1 MSSLRTFRGVRGVR
15 ATRAVVLTAVALS
28 LSACVSLGPPY
39 QRPELPVPEGY
50 SQPTQPGAVADTWWT
65 LFGDPDLDR
74 LVEEALAA
82 NQDLAAAAA
91 RVAEARALLG
101 LADAQ
106 RFPIING
113 EAGAG
118 RTRFSASSA
127 QIPPGVSPEFD
138 NYRIAAGISYDFDFW
153 GRYARASEAAR
164 AELLATEAGRQNV
177 RLSLIAEVINAW
189 FDLAAIGVQLDYT
202 RETVGS
208 RRESADLQ
216 QTRFDGG
223 TISGLDLAQAQAEL
237 ATAEAAV
244 PALERQLRLTE
255 NRLGVLLGRMGGPI
269 PRPDAARL
277 AAFRL
282 PEVPVG
288 LPSELLARRPDVV
301 AAEQQLIAAHARI
314 AVARA
319 AYFPSITLTGYAG
332 TESDDLS
339 NLLGSGTGIW
349 QAALGL
355 LQPIFNAG
363 RTRRQVE
370 AARAR
375 EQGALAAYTSSLQN
389 AFADV
394 EDALVIRRTSTVERE
409 ALERQVRALSESRNL
424 AGLRYDAGESSY
436 LEVLDAQRNLFRAQL
451 DLTRAR
457 RDELVSGVTLFR
469 ALGGGWAGS
478 GEPAAAEPQ

>member
-1 MSSLRTFRGVRGVR
+1 MSSLRPS
-15 ATRAVVLTAVALS
+15 RAVFLTAAAALL
-28 LSACVSLGPPY
+28 LSACSLGPPY
-39 QRPELPVPEGY
+39 QRPELAIPEGY
-50 SQPTQPGAVADTWWT
+50 SQPTQAGAVADTWWT
-65 LFGDPDLDR
+65 HFGDPDLDR

-101 LADAQ
+101 YANAERL
-106 RFPIING
+106 PVING
-113 EAGAG
+113 EASAG
-118 RTRFSASSA
+118 RTRFSSSSA
-127 QIPPGVSPEFD
+127 QIPPGVNPEFD
-138 NYRIAAGISYDFDFW
+138 SFRAVASLSYDFDFW

-164 AELLATEAGRQNV
+164 AELLATEAGRLNV

-189 FDLAAIGVQLDYT
+189 FDLAATGVQLDYT

-208 RRESADLQ
+208 RRESTDLQ

-244 PALERQLRLTE
+244 PVLERQLRLTE
-255 NRLGVLLGRMGGPI
+255 NRLGVLLGRTGGAI
-269 PRPDAARL
+269 QSPDASRL

-288 LPSELLARRPDVV
+288 LPSDLLARRPDVI

-319 AYFPSITLTGYAG
+319 AYFPSIRLTGYAG

-339 NLLGSGTGIW
+339 NLLSSGTGIW

-363 RTRRQVE
+363 RTKRQVE
-370 AARAR
+370 AAQAR
-375 EQGALAAYTSSLQN
+375 EQGALAAYTKSIQN

-409 ALERQVRALSESRNL
+409 ALERQVRALEESRHL
-424 AGLRYDAGESSY
+424 AELRYEAGESSY

-457 RDELVSGVTLFR
+457 RDELLSGVILFR

-478 GEPAAAEPQ
+478 EAPPAAEPQ